1 MPKAHNIQPNLVQ
14 VAWALNLYRLGNDV
28 AGVFIP
34 LVILKSGGKLWMIGL
49 FYLLYAF
56 IKLGINYPLMRI
68 IQNKGAH
75 FGLGAGFTFSILEIS
90 GILGYSHSH
99 SLVFLILAQC
109 LWRLPTALCG
119 MPNIFLF
126 HGI

>member
-1 MPKAHNIQPNLVQ
+1 MPKAPNIQPNLVQ

-75 FGLGAGFTFSILEIS
+75 FGFGAGFTFSIFEIS
-90 GILGYSHSH
+90 SILGYSHSH
-99 SLVFLILAQC
+99 SLDTRKTTSYLKIS
-109 LWRLPTALCG
+109 
-119 MPNIFLF
+119 IIIS
-126 HGI
+126 GISVLNGKYLNG

>member
-1 MPKAHNIQPNLVQ
+1 MPKAPNIQPNLVQ

-56 IKLGINYPLMRI
+56 IK
-68 IQNKGAH
+68 
-75 FGLGAGFTFSILEIS
+75 S
-90 GILGYSHSH
+90 GNG
-99 SLVFLILAQC
+99 
-109 LWRLPTALCG
+109 R
-119 MPNIFLF
+119 MPNFNLNDTEIHNLIAFLKWIDKS
-126 HGI
+126 GKSKVPKEKVTWSGNYNLEQ